1 MCQVWAQD
9 SVPLRPHLTDIVRER
24 LGKTFTFVRTNNER
38 IMIDPDW
45 PKTIT
50 FRIEDVPDMPD
61 IPRYDPEEERR
72 RSAAVADE
80 LEEYFGFR
88 PFDVE
93 W

>member
-1 MCQVWAQD
+1 
-9 SVPLRPHLTDIVRER
+9 
-24 LGKTFTFVRTNNER
+24 
-38 IMIDPDW
+38 MIDPDW
-45 PKTIT
+45 PKPIR
-50 FRIEDVPDMPD
+50 FERKDAPDMPD
-61 IPRYDPEEERR
+61 IPRYDPEEDRR